1 MKLQLPTNPNRGD
14 TVKAGGYIFEFQ
26 EMDNVIP
33 VRIGNEAFQSAIHLK
48 RKMVEMGIEATTDT
62 EIIWIDPVT
71 VLTAPEME
79 VSMTAVDNNLFE

>member
-1 MKLQLPTNPNRGD
+1 
-14 TVKAGGYIFEFQ
+14 
-26 EMDNVIP
+26 
-33 VRIGNEAFQSAIHLK
+33 
-48 RKMVEMGIEATTDT
+48 MGIEATTDT